1 MLSALG
7 MGCPKSTS
15 TGLEGLFNFHIQEA
29 EFKNTNKKT
38 YKIKKM
44 FTALFIFLYSLPPL
58 QYWTTW
64 EKMINKTQSTL
75 CIKSFSFWGYELGL
89 LKIFKSINI

>member
-38 YKIKKM
+38 YKIKKC
-44 FTALFIFLYSLPPL
+44 LPIFFLL
-58 QYWTTW
+58 
-64 EKMINKTQSTL
+64 IFSTSSSVL
-75 CIKSFSFWGYELGL
+75 DHMGENDK
-89 LKIFKSINI
+89 